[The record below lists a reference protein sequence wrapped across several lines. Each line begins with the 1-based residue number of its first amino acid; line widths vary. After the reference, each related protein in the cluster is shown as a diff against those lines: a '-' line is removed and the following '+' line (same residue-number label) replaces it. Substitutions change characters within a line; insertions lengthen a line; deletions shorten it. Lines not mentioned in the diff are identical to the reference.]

1 MITENM
7 VRSKKVSIRKCLNNF
22 LDEEQKKVDAD
33 LLKEKSLQNK
43 AQGLKQL
50 EKYLSYK
57 GIEKTH
63 QIDNNTFQEYI
74 TWRKAK
80 KSTRRIELIY
90 FKDFLIG
97 YCKPRGLLINS
108 LDEKRLMPKI
118 VIKESEVDANPPLIK
133 KGTGM

>member
-1 MITENM
+1 MHKEVAIRKAQYEIETNSPRRRARMITENM

-57 GIEKTH
+57 GIEKSN
-63 QIDNNTFQEYI
+63 QIDNNTLQE
-74 TWRKAK
+74 
-80 KSTRRIELIY
+80 
-90 FKDFLIG
+90 
-97 YCKPRGLLINS
+97 
-108 LDEKRLMPKI
+108 
-118 VIKESEVDANPPLIK
+118 
-133 KGTGM
+133 

>member
-22 LDEEQKKVDAD
+22 LDMEQKKVDAD

-50 EKYLSYK
+50 EKYLSHK

-80 KSTRRIELIY
+80 KST
-90 FKDFLIG
+90 
-97 YCKPRGLLINS
+97 
-108 LDEKRLMPKI
+108 
-118 VIKESEVDANPPLIK
+118 
-133 KGTGM
+133 